1 MPMIN
6 KLVHNINIGGNTAL
20 HVILE
25 NYNKD
30 DDRITKEIILMLLKY
45 GAKTQIK
52 NKMGEDCEELA
63 EKIGFDLK

>member
-1 MPMIN
+1 MS
-6 KLVHNINIGGNTAL
+6 GNTAL

-30 DDRITKEIILMLLKY
+30 NDRITKEMILMLLKY
-45 GAKTQIK
+45 GAKTEIK
-52 NKMGEDCEELA
+52 NKMGESCEQLA